1 MFFRADGSNCPESM
15 VRETLELIH
24 TQVAS
29 FSNIAGKHTNG
40 GGGGGGGDGGGD
52 GGSDGGGSDG
62 GGGDG
67 GGETHIQPRVFATTF
82 TWLAED

>member
-40 GGGGGGGDGGGD
+40 GGGGGGGDGG
-52 GGSDGGGSDG
+52 SDG
-62 GGGDG
+62 GGGGGGG